1 MKMKQF
7 SSFKDAGRDEID
19 NAPIAEK
26 TSSKTKRIKTFG
38 KITVDRDNFPY
49 LKEKEIGEKCTLLI
63 EIRKVEESVAEDWET
78 DKSDKVRIEIL
89 RIAEPKEVDEYK
101 EVIKDNA

>member
-1 MKMKQF
+1 M
-7 SSFKDAGRDEID
+7 
-19 NAPIAEK
+19 
-26 TSSKTKRIKTFG
+26 
-38 KITVDRDNFPY
+38 
-49 LKEKEIGEKCTLLI
+49 LI